1 MAFSLQSYFQ
11 RIGYD
16 GPTEPTL
23 AVLRRLVHW
32 HTQTIPFENIDVLL
46 GKPVQIEREAI
57 FHKLVHKQRGGYCF
71 EQNGLMQQVLRELG
85 YTVFPLGARVR
96 LRQADREQ
104 FPART
109 HLFSAVNID
118 GVYWLVDVGFG
129 ALTLTAPLLWQES
142 ALQHQS
148 REPRRL
154 VREGKRWFHQAWQ
167 QDGWRDVYEF
177 TKEPMHLADQRVA
190 NWYTS
195 THPDSN
201 FTQRLSLAL
210 ALPDGGRVTL
220 NGKSLRVLRRGQAEQ
235 RFRVGKEAL
244 PMILEQHFG
253 ITLTAQECATLWRTQ
268 TDLD

>member
-1 MAFSLQSYFQ
+1 MWFSLQRYFQ
-11 RIGYD
+11 RIGYQ
-16 GPTEPTL
+16 GPTQPTL
-23 AVLRRLVHW
+23 ALLRQLVYL

-46 GKPVQIEREAI
+46 GKPVQLEPEAI
-57 FHKLVHKQRGGYCF
+57 VNKLVGARRGGYCF
-71 EQNGLMQQVLRELG
+71 EQNGLMQLVLRELG
-85 YTVFPLGARVR
+85 YSVFPLGARVR
-96 LRQADREQ
+96 LRQTDREQ

-109 HLFSAVNID
+109 HLFTAVKID
-118 GVYWLVDVGFG
+118 DAYWLVDVGFG

-167 QDGWRDVYEF
+167 QGEWRDVYEF
-177 TKEPMHLADQRVA
+177 TSEPMHVADQRVA

-220 NGKSLRVLRRGQAEQ
+220 NEKSLRVLRSGQAEQ
-235 RFRVGKEAL
+235 RFRVGQKVL

-253 ITLTAQECATLWRTQ
+253 IRLTAQECARLWRTQ
-268 TDLD
+268 AEID